1 MFLSRKALK
10 KTNEYSIDTI
20 NNLLQFSNKL
30 IDTTISKLFQIK
42 DVEELN
48 ITEQQKNVHRDIIIN
63 RSVKE
68 LMEYQDEIKSILK
81 TAKSI

>member
-1 MFLSRKALK
+1 MFLSRKNSK
-10 KTNEYSIDTI
+10 KINEYNVDTI
-20 NNLLQFSNKL
+20 NNLLKFSDKL
-30 IDTTISKLFQIK
+30 IETTISKLFQIK
-42 DVEELN
+42 DVEDLN
-48 ITEQQKNVHRDIIIN
+48 ISEEQKNVHRDIIIN